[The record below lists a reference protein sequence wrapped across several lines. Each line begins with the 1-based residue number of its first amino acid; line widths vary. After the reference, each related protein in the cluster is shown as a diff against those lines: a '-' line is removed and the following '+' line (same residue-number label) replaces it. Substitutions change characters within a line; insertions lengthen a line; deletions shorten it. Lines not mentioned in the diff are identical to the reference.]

1 MITRRVLL
9 TGIAAATSG
18 CGFHPV
24 YGNAGNPGA
33 GEGRLAEVYVGLI
46 PNRPGQLLRQALQQ
60 RLEGTSADVPKRY
73 TLSVGYA
80 ESVQGLNVQADNS
93 TTRNRDVS
101 TATWSLHLV
110 DNPAATLAS
119 GTVRSVDG
127 YNILDEQ
134 FFYANLEQE
143 ETQRRQADALA
154 NQIALALGVY
164 FDRSGSKTPG

>member
-1 MITRRVLL
+1 MITRRVLVI
-9 TGIAAATSG
+9 GCAAATSA

-24 YGNAGNPGA
+24 YGTVSAGA
-33 GEGRLAEVYVGLI
+33 GQARLAEVYVGLI
-46 PNRPGQLLRQALQQ
+46 PNRPGQLLRQALQA
-60 RLEGTSADVPKRY
+60 RLEGSSADTPKRY
-73 TLSVGYA
+73 SLSVGFA

-93 TTRNRDVS
+93 TTRNRDIS

-119 GTVRSVDG
+119 GTARSLDG

-134 FFYANLEQE
+134 FFYATLEQE
-143 ETQRRQADALA
+143 ETQRRQAEALA

-164 FDRSGSKTPG
+164 FDRTAGAKAPG

>member
-1 MITRRVLL
+1 MITRRAFVV
-9 TGIAAATSG
+9 GAVAATSG

-24 YGNAGNPGA
+24 YGEAGSGA
-33 GEGRLAEVYVGLI
+33 GQGRLAEVYVGLI
-46 PNRPGQLLRQALQQ
+46 PNRPGQLLRQALQA
-60 RLEGTSADVPKRY
+60 RLEGTSDVPKRY
-73 TLSVGYA
+73 TLTVGYA

-101 TATWSLHLV
+101 SATWSLHLV
-110 DNPAATLAS
+110 DNPGVLLAS
-119 GTVRSVDG
+119 GTARSVDG

-164 FDRSGSKTPG
+164 FDRNPEPKKPG